1 MIVPGAGTIGAYL
14 MAFTIRSGFPLLE
27 FLQMFPSVELVGKK
41 EQFPGIPWNTTVFSI
56 VGLVIV
62 VVLCVHYLELRNM
75 IAIPF
80 AVGEAT
86 NGLVAY
92 IFPNWIHFQVASR
105 ATQPF
110 DNDHGNTFECCIL
123 KLGMAAL
130 CGLPL
135 LAWFFIPES
144 PRWLIEREKATRY
157 TSIPTAESSMKKPI
171 FRTKALLKQIAKDN
185 NKKLPLPR

>member
-1 MIVPGAGTIGAYL
+1 MNPNC
-14 MAFTIRSGFPLLE
+14 AFQGSRYHNDRSWSRHHRSLPHGLHHQVWFPLLE
-27 FLQMFPSVELVGKK
+27 FLQILPSVELVGKK

-105 ATQPF
+105 F
-110 DNDHGNTFECCIL
+110 
-123 KLGMAAL
+123 
-130 CGLPL
+130 
-135 LAWFFIPES
+135 
-144 PRWLIEREKATRY
+144 
-157 TSIPTAESSMKKPI
+157 
-171 FRTKALLKQIAKDN
+171 
-185 NKKLPLPR
+185 

>member
-27 FLQMFPSVELVGKK
+27 FLQILPSVELVGKK

-92 IFPNWIHFQVASR
+92 IFPNWIHFQVASL
-105 ATQPF
+105 
-110 DNDHGNTFECCIL
+110 IL
-123 KLGMAAL
+123 TMIMEIHLNVA
-130 CGLPL
+130 
-135 LAWFFIPES
+135 F
-144 PRWLIEREKATRY
+144 
-157 TSIPTAESSMKKPI
+157 
-171 FRTKALLKQIAKDN
+171 
-185 NKKLPLPR
+185 